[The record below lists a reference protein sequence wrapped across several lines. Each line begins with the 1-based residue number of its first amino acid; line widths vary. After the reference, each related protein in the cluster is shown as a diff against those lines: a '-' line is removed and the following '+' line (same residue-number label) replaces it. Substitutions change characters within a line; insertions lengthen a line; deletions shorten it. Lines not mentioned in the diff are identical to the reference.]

1 MTTFWTSHSPQKNQ
15 LGFEGLLIWLWAQ
28 NNTLVR
34 KAFLCPCLAVSRAWA
49 GCELNPGQGCA
60 PKAAPFHRR
69 GLGEAGQAPGWEGR
83 CSYPVTR
90 WLRGIKSTCNSICF
104 QRRRLGIAL
113 LEMNQL
119 RSLEWNVSAA
129 GAKVTFDLGWWLLL
143 APRAVP
149 CRKAAAGARPVAP
162 CFPECLSATGGSK
175 PLHFLDVPWF
185 LRHWQQMLC
194 DQEKRWLRAHVNF
207 LTNF

>member
-1 MTTFWTSHSPQKNQ
+1 MSLPGSEQG
-15 LGFEGLLIWLWAQ
+15 LGWVWAQ
-28 NNTLVR
+28 
-34 KAFLCPCLAVSRAWA
+34 SRAGLCSKSSSFPQEGFGRSWT
-49 GCELNPGQGCA
+49 GSWLGGQV
-60 PKAAPFHRR
+60 
-69 GLGEAGQAPGWEGR
+69 LLS
-83 CSYPVTR
+83 SYTG
-90 WLRGIKSTCNSICF
+90 WLRGIKNTCNSICF

-113 LEMNQL
+113 LEVNQL
-119 RSLEWNVSAA
+119 RSSEWNVSAA

-185 LRHWQQMLC
+185 LRHWQQMLWN
-194 DQEKRWLRAHVNF
+194 QEKRWLRAHVNF
-207 LTNF
+207 LTNFRKNRCVFGWDGTWPASLCFYIFFFAFAL